1 MMLLSRHALLDKD
14 LSTRQLLYKSLVR
27 GFSETL
33 KTTQASA
40 WLPAT
45 TR

>member
-1 MMLLSRHALLDKD
+1 MLLSRHAPLDEN
-14 LSTRQLLYKSLVR
+14 LSARQLLYKLLVG

-33 KTTQASA
+33 KATQASA
-40 WLPAT
+40 WLPAA